1 MYQLSASLSWSGW
14 VWCDTSRS
22 LKLMKSPSLSY
33 VTIIYCV
40 FSAHFKFHYDN
51 HMQIT
56 LVPVRLGIEFSHERK
71 GAPLLL
77 LPIHL
82 KIIYRL
88 GTCSLAGKRESIKIH
103 TVFKMKTNTHCHQF
117 TLSVLITRT
126 SSLGNFNY
134 KFCILESH
142 KTLLVLPV
150 MKNIKLFQMSKI

>member
-1 MYQLSASLSWSGW
+1 MQVILIPVRIEVLLLYERKDASL
-14 VWCDTSRS
+14 
-22 LKLMKSPSLSY
+22 
-33 VTIIYCV
+33 V
-40 FSAHFKFHYDN
+40 F
-51 HMQIT
+51 
-56 LVPVRLGIEFSHERK
+56 
-71 GAPLLL
+71 

-88 GTCSLAGKRESIKIH
+88 GTCSLPGKRESIKIH

-142 KTLLVLPV
+142 KALLVLPV
-150 MKNIKLFQMSKI
+150 MANIKLFQMSKI